1 MSDFNLQAFGIGLA
15 NATAL
20 ALGATGQAGTPAQ
33 SAPPTQGQTDGF
45 GLGKIS
51 PMLIVAGVGILA
63 VVAFLALRK

>member
-20 ALGATGQAGTPAQ
+20 ALGATGQAASPQQ

-45 GLGKIS
+45 GLGSIP
-51 PMLIVAGVGILA
+51 PMLIIGGIGILA